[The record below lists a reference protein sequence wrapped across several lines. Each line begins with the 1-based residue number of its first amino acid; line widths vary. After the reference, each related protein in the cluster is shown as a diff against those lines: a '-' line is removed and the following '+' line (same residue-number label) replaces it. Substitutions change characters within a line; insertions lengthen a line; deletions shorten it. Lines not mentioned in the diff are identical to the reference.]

1 MLKLRLTLLIVSVMS
16 ASLLADPTEI
26 RLVNGVSNCCGR
38 VEIQH
43 RAQWG
48 TVCDDDWDL
57 KDAEVVCRQLGCG
70 RAVSAPQSA
79 HFGEGS
85 EPTWL
90 DDVRCTGTESY
101 IDQCSHNG
109 FGVENCGHGEDA
121 GVVCSNLQSP
131 TLTRISPN
139 SVVSPG
145 EVLQFTCTTPSPTCI
160 SVDFSLYKDGTSIK
174 TQTAE
179 STTTFT
185 LTVDASHQGQYTCDY
200 SYRESASTS
209 FMSKAININVVN
221 LQQPS
226 ISFSAAGGWF
236 HQGPD
241 GPEMTIGY
249 GFSIICS
256 TDTQYPGG
264 TFYLKFSGSNITRTQ
279 SAVNHSAAF
288 LFPKAD
294 CVHQGN
300 YSCTY
305 EVNVSSRT
313 FTSTKLLVI
322 TVKGCNEIR
331 LVNGPSNCCG
341 RVEIQHKA
349 QWGTVCDDDWDLKD
363 AEVVCRQLGCGK
375 AISAP
380 HNAHFGQGSEPTWLD
395 DVQCTGTE
403 SYIDQCSHS
412 GFGVENCGHG
422 EDAGVVCSNLQTP
435 TLTRISPNSV
445 ISPGEVLQ
453 FKCSTP
459 SPTCIS
465 VDFTLYKNGTSIK
478 KQTAESTTTFTLT
491 VDASHQGQYT
501 CDYSYRESDFTSS
514 RSNSIN
520 VTVVNLQKP
529 NISFSA
535 AGGWFRWGSD
545 GPEVTIGHSFSIICS
560 TEPQYPGGSF
570 HLEFGGSSITR
581 TQSAVNHSAVFLFPE
596 ADCVQQGKYNC
607 TYEINVS
614 SRTFTSTELLVITV
628 KGCKEIK
635 LVNGPSNCCG
645 RVEIQHKAQ
654 WGTVCDDD
662 WDIKDAEVVCRQ
674 LGCGKAISAPQAAHF
689 GQGSEPTWL
698 DDVQCTGTE
707 SYIDQ
712 CSHNGFGIEN
722 CGHGEDAGVVCSN
735 LQAPTLTRIS
745 PNSVLS
751 PGEVL
756 QFTCTTPS
764 PTCISVDFSLYK
776 TGTSIM
782 TQTADSTTT
791 FTLTVDASHQ
801 GQYTCDYSYREST
814 SISSRSNSI
823 NSTVGKWRED
833 LILNSVNSVWICSFI
848 IFSKTHTDW
857 LLYLRFL
864 TNNACCSLVNLQQPN
879 ISFTATG
886 GWFHWGPNGPEVTI
900 GYGFSITCSVKA
912 QYPGGSFHLVIS
924 GSNITRTQSAVNHS
938 AVFLFPKADCV
949 HQGNYNCIYE
959 VNVSSRTFTST
970 KLLPITVKGC
980 KDIRLVNGP
989 STCCGRV
996 EIQHKAQWGT
1006 VCDDDWDLKD
1016 AEVVCRQLGCGKAI
1030 SAPQSA
1036 HFGEGSEPTW
1046 LDNVQCNGTESY
1058 IDQCSH
1064 NGFGI
1069 ENCGHG
1075 EDAGVVCSNLQAP
1088 TLTRISPNSVVS
1100 PGEVLQFTCTTPS
1113 PTCISVDFSLYKTGT
1128 SIMTQT
1134 AESTTTFTL
1143 TVDASHQGQYTCD
1156 YSYRESNSISSR
1168 SNSINITVVNLQQPN
1183 ISFTATGGWFH
1194 WGPNGPEVTIGYGF
1208 SITCSVKAQ
1217 YPGGSFHLVI
1227 SRSNITRTQSA
1238 VNHSAVFLFPKADCV
1253 HQGNYNCIYEVN
1265 VSPRTFTSTKLL
1277 PITVKGCK
1285 DIRLVNGP
1293 STCCGRVEIQ
1303 HKAQWGTVCDDDWD
1317 LKDAEVVCR
1326 QLGCGKAVSAPQ
1338 SAHFGEGSEPT
1349 WLDNV
1354 QCNGTESYIDQ
1365 CSHNGFGIE
1374 NCGHGEDA
1382 GVVCSSCKEIR
1393 LVNGPSNCCGR
1404 VEIQH
1409 KAQWG
1414 TVCDDDWDLK
1424 DAEVVCR
1431 QLGCGKAV
1439 SAPQSAHFGEGSE
1452 PTWLDNVQCNGTES
1466 YIDQCSHNGFGI
1478 ENCGHGEDAGVVCSN
1493 LQAPTLTWISPNS
1506 LVSPGE
1512 VLQFTCTT
1520 PGPTC
1525 ISVDFSLYK
1534 TGTSIMTQTAES
1546 TTTFTLAV
1554 DASHQGQYTCDYSY
1568 RESTSIS
1575 SRSNSIN
1582 ITVVNLQQPNISF
1595 TATGGWFH
1603 WGPNGPEVT
1612 IGYGFSVI
1620 CSVKAQYPGGSF
1632 HLAISGSNITRTQS
1646 AVNHSAVFLFPKADC
1661 VHQGN
1666 YNCIYEVNV
1675 SSRTFTSTKLL
1686 PITVKGCNEIRVVN
1700 GPRSCC
1706 GRVEIQHR
1714 AQWGTVCD
1722 DDWDLKDA
1730 EVVCRQLGCGKA
1742 VSAPQ
1747 SAHFG
1752 EGSEPTWLDN
1762 VQCNGTESYIDQCSH
1777 NGFGIENCG
1786 HGEDAGVVCSSK
1798 FFFCGSILLNVNKY
1812 LQAPTL
1818 TWISP
1823 NSVVSPGEVLQLTC
1837 TTPGPTCIS
1846 VDFSLYKTGTSIMT
1860 QTADSTTTFTLTV
1873 DASHQGQYTCVYS
1886 YRESTSISSRS
1897 NSINI
1902 TVVNLQQPNI
1912 SFTATGG
1919 WFHWG
1924 PNGPEVTIGYGFSVI
1939 CSIKAQYPG
1948 GSFHLAISGSNITR
1962 TQSAVNHSAVFLF
1975 PKADCVHQGNYNCT
1989 YEVNVSSRT
1998 FTSTKL
2004 LAITVK
2010 GCNEIRVVNGPRS
2023 CCGRV
2028 EIQHRAQW
2036 GTVCDDDWDL
2046 KDAEV
2051 VCRQLGCGK
2060 AVSAPQSAH
2069 FGEGSEPTWLDNVQ
2083 CNGTESYIDQCSH
2096 NGFGIENCGHG
2107 EDAGV
2112 VCSSKFFFCGSI
2124 LLNVNK
2130 CI

>member
-1 MLKLRLTLLIVSVMS
+1 
-16 ASLLADPTEI
+16 
-26 RLVNGVSNCCGR
+26 
-38 VEIQH
+38 
-43 RAQWG
+43 
-48 TVCDDDWDL
+48 
-57 KDAEVVCRQLGCG
+57 
-70 RAVSAPQSA
+70 
-79 HFGEGS
+79 
-85 EPTWL
+85 
-90 DDVRCTGTESY
+90 
-101 IDQCSHNG
+101 
-109 FGVENCGHGEDA
+109 
-121 GVVCSNLQSP
+121 LQAP
-131 TLTRISPN
+131 TLTWISPN

-145 EVLQFTCTTPSPTCI
+145 EVLQLTCTTP
-160 SVDFSLYKDGTSIK
+160 G
-174 TQTAE
+174 
-179 STTTFT
+179 
-185 LTVDASHQGQYTCDY
+185 
-200 SYRESASTS
+200 
-209 FMSKAININVVN
+209 
-221 LQQPS
+221 
-226 ISFSAAGGWF
+226 
-236 HQGPD
+236 
-241 GPEMTIGY
+241 
-249 GFSIICS
+249 
-256 TDTQYPGG
+256 
-264 TFYLKFSGSNITRTQ
+264 
-279 SAVNHSAAF
+279 
-288 LFPKAD
+288 
-294 CVHQGN
+294 
-300 YSCTY
+300 
-305 EVNVSSRT
+305 
-313 FTSTKLLVI
+313 
-322 TVKGCNEIR
+322 
-331 LVNGPSNCCG
+331 
-341 RVEIQHKA
+341 
-349 QWGTVCDDDWDLKD
+349 
-363 AEVVCRQLGCGK
+363 
-375 AISAP
+375 
-380 HNAHFGQGSEPTWLD
+380 
-395 DVQCTGTE
+395 
-403 SYIDQCSHS
+403 
-412 GFGVENCGHG
+412 
-422 EDAGVVCSNLQTP
+422 
-435 TLTRISPNSV
+435 
-445 ISPGEVLQ
+445 
-453 FKCSTP
+453 
-459 SPTCIS
+459 
-465 VDFTLYKNGTSIK
+465 
-478 KQTAESTTTFTLT
+478 
-491 VDASHQGQYT
+491 
-501 CDYSYRESDFTSS
+501 
-514 RSNSIN
+514 
-520 VTVVNLQKP
+520 
-529 NISFSA
+529 
-535 AGGWFRWGSD
+535 
-545 GPEVTIGHSFSIICS
+545 
-560 TEPQYPGGSF
+560 
-570 HLEFGGSSITR
+570 
-581 TQSAVNHSAVFLFPE
+581 
-596 ADCVQQGKYNC
+596 
-607 TYEINVS
+607 
-614 SRTFTSTELLVITV
+614 
-628 KGCKEIK
+628 
-635 LVNGPSNCCG
+635 
-645 RVEIQHKAQ
+645 
-654 WGTVCDDD
+654 
-662 WDIKDAEVVCRQ
+662 
-674 LGCGKAISAPQAAHF
+674 
-689 GQGSEPTWL
+689 
-698 DDVQCTGTE
+698 
-707 SYIDQ
+707 
-712 CSHNGFGIEN
+712 
-722 CGHGEDAGVVCSN
+722 
-735 LQAPTLTRIS
+735 
-745 PNSVLS
+745 
-751 PGEVL
+751 
-756 QFTCTTPS
+756 

-801 GQYTCDYSYREST
+801 GQYTCVYSYREST
-814 SISSRSNSI
+814 
-823 NSTVGKWRED
+823 
-833 LILNSVNSVWICSFI
+833 
-848 IFSKTHTDW
+848 
-857 LLYLRFL
+857 
-864 TNNACCSLVNLQQPN
+864 
-879 ISFTATG
+879 
-886 GWFHWGPNGPEVTI
+886 
-900 GYGFSITCSVKA
+900 
-912 QYPGGSFHLVIS
+912 
-924 GSNITRTQSAVNHS
+924 
-938 AVFLFPKADCV
+938 
-949 HQGNYNCIYE
+949 
-959 VNVSSRTFTST
+959 
-970 KLLPITVKGC
+970 
-980 KDIRLVNGP
+980 
-989 STCCGRV
+989 
-996 EIQHKAQWGT
+996 
-1006 VCDDDWDLKD
+1006 
-1016 AEVVCRQLGCGKAI
+1016 
-1030 SAPQSA
+1030 
-1036 HFGEGSEPTW
+1036 
-1046 LDNVQCNGTESY
+1046 
-1058 IDQCSH
+1058 
-1064 NGFGI
+1064 
-1069 ENCGHG
+1069 
-1075 EDAGVVCSNLQAP
+1075 
-1088 TLTRISPNSVVS
+1088 
-1100 PGEVLQFTCTTPS
+1100 
-1113 PTCISVDFSLYKTGT
+1113 
-1128 SIMTQT
+1128 
-1134 AESTTTFTL
+1134 
-1143 TVDASHQGQYTCD
+1143 
-1156 YSYRESNSISSR
+1156 SISSR

-1208 SITCSVKAQ
+1208 SVICSIKAQ
-1217 YPGGSFHLVI
+1217 YPGGSFHLAI
-1227 SRSNITRTQSA
+1227 SGSNITRTQSA

-1253 HQGNYNCIYEVN
+1253 HQGNYNCTYEVN
-1265 VSPRTFTSTKLL
+1265 VSSRTFTSTKLL
-1277 PITVKGCK
+1277 AITVKGCNE
-1285 DIRLVNGP
+1285 IRVVNGP
-1293 STCCGRVEIQ
+1293 RSCCGRVEIQ
-1303 HKAQWGTVCDDDWD
+1303 HRAQWGTVCDDDWD

-1354 QCNGTESYIDQ
+1354 QCNGTESY
-1365 CSHNGFGIE
+1365 
-1374 NCGHGEDA
+1374 
-1382 GVVCSSCKEIR
+1382 
-1393 LVNGPSNCCGR
+1393 
-1404 VEIQH
+1404 
-1409 KAQWG
+1409 
-1414 TVCDDDWDLK
+1414 T
-1424 DAEVVCR
+1424 
-1431 QLGCGKAV
+1431 
-1439 SAPQSAHFGEGSE
+1439 
-1452 PTWLDNVQCNGTES
+1452 
-1466 YIDQCSHNGFGI
+1466 DQCSHNGFGI

-1506 LVSPGE
+1506 VVSPGE
-1512 VLQFTCTT
+1512 VLQLTCTT

-1534 TGTSIMTQTAES
+1534 TGTSIMTQTADS
-1546 TTTFTLAV
+1546 TTTFTLTV
-1554 DASHQGQYTCDYSY
+1554 DASHQGQYTCVYSY

-1620 CSVKAQYPGGSF
+1620 CSIKAQYPGGSF

-1666 YNCIYEVNV
+1666 YNCTYEVNV

-1686 PITVKGCNEIRVVN
+1686 AITVKGCNEIRVVN

-1786 HGEDAGVVCSSK
+1786 HGEDAGVVCS
-1798 FFFCGSILLNVNKY
+1798 N

-2112 VCSSKFFFCGSI
+2112 VCSSCNEIRVVNGPRSCCGRVEIQHRAQWGTVCDDDWDLKDAEVVCRQLGCGKAVSAPQSAHFGEGSEPTWLDNVQCNGTESYIDQCSHNGFGIENCGHGEDAGVVCSNLQAPTLTWISPNSVVSPGEVLQLTCTTPGPTCISVDFSLYKTGTSI
-2124 LLNVNK
+2124 MTQTADSTTTFTLTVDASHQGQYTCVYSYRESTSISSRSNSINITVVNLQQPNISFTATGGWFHWGPNGPEVTIGYGFSVICSIKAQYPGGSFHLAISGSNITRTQSAVNHSAVFLFPKADCVHQGNYNCTYEVNVSSRTFTSTKLLAITVKGCYEIRVVNGPRSCCGRVEIQHRAQWGTVCDDDWDLKDAEVVCRQLGCGKAVSAPQSAHFGEGSEPTWLDNVQCNGTESYIDQCSHNGFGIENCGHGEDAGVVCSSCYEIRVVNGPRSCCGRVEIQHRAQWGTVCDDDWDLK
-2130 CI
+2130 DAEVVCRQLGCGKAVSAPQSAHFGEGSEPTWLDNVQCNGTESYIDQCSHNGFGIENCGHGEDAGVVCSNLQAPTLTWISPNSVVSPGEVLQLTCTTPGPTCISVDFSLYKTGTSIMTQTADSTTTFTLTVDASHQGQYTCVYSYRESTSISSRSNSINITVVNLQQPNISFTATGGWFHWGPNGPEVTIGYGFSVICSIKAQYPGGSFHLAISGSNITRTQSAVNHSAVFLFPKADCVHQGNYNCTYEVNVSSRTFTSTKLLAITVKGCNEIRVVNGARSCCGRVEIQHRAQWGTVCDDDWDLKDAEVVCRQLGCGKAVSAPQSAHFGEGSEPTWLDNVQCNGTESYIDQCSHNGFGIENCGHGEDAGVVCSNLQAPTLTWISPNSVVSPGEVLQLTCTTPGPTCISVDFSLYKTGTSIMTQTADSTTTFTLTVDASHQGQYTCVYSYRESTSISSRSNSINITVVNLQQPNISFTATGGWFHWGPNGPEVTIGYGFSVICSIKAQYPGGSFHLAISGSNITRTQSAVNHSAVFLFPKADCVHQGNYNCTYEVNVSSRTFTSTKLLAITVKGCYEIRVVNGPRSCCGRVEIQHRAQWGTVCDDDWDLKDAEVVCRQLGCGKAVSAPQSAHFGEGSEPTWLDNVQCNGTESYIDQCSHNGFGIENCGHGEDAGVVCSSSHIDLDLPKLCGLTWRSPSAHMYHTRPNVHLCRLQFV